1 MGKKS
6 TNDTLTRK
14 KKLSDTG
21 QRSLLSEYHDY
32 LEANPDPGCCGRD
45 SLLCFLLC
53 GGFGFGGKRPHPST
67 EIERR
72 RREMMD
78 KLSRLSLG
86 ILLVSLLLLL
96 SSTVV
101 SYLGFLLASYY
112 LTHHLGFVS
121 VYYVAVPYCLA
132 AIGILTIR
140 KNIFSAPGHSLR
152 SFIYVL
158 FLNQDFFLTS
168 LLMLSIYCSVFHA
181 AAALVLV
188 VVAIAAAAAA
198 TVVANYSAACKSFNF
213 ATTSCFVVQCAACTA
228 AAPF

>member
-140 KNIFSAPGHSLR
+140 KNIFPAPGHSLR

-158 FLNQDFFLTS
+158 FLNQDFFS
-168 LLMLSIYCSVFHA
+168 NVAVC
-181 AAALVLV
+181 ALYILFG
-188 VVAIAAAAAA
+188 ISCCCCCC
-198 TVVANYSAACKSFNF
+198 YS
-213 ATTSCFVVQCAACTA
+213 
-228 AAPF
+228 